1 MFFHVKYLA
10 QAYPVP
16 GMPEFSLAS
25 TIVVLDSTEAVLA
38 GYEPEHSSI
47 IKVAMHCADII
58 DMDNAALCS
67 VRDRMRI
74 MTHMV

>member
-1 MFFHVKYLA
+1 MLNTLLKHILFRACLSFPFPL
-10 QAYPVP
+10 Q
-16 GMPEFSLAS
+16 F
-25 TIVVLDSTEAVLA
+25 VVLDSTETVLA
-38 GYEPEHSSI
+38 GYEPEHSTI
-47 IKVAMHCADII
+47 IKVAMHRADII